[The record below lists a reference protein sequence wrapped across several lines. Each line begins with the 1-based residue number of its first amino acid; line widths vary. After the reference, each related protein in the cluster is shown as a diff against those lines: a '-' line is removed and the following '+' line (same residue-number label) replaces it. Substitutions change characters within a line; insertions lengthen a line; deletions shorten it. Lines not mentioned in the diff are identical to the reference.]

1 METKMETKKVSKKK
15 LTTEERLAAEEKV
28 PVFLPAAK
36 YGPVWEGSIN
46 GYPIILY
53 TEQTLMVPA
62 SVAALIK
69 DNDDLRKK
77 SEYELKKYGG
87 KGFNMRNFEE

>member
-1 METKMETKKVSKKK
+1 METKKATPKKK
-15 LTTEERLAAEEKV
+15 LTIEERLAAEEKV

-53 TEQTLMVPA
+53 TEQTLMIPT

-69 DNDDLRKK
+69 DNDDLREK
-77 SEYELKKYGG
+77 SKNELKKYGG

>member
-1 METKMETKKVSKKK
+1 METKKVSKKK
-15 LTTEERLAAEEKV
+15 LTIEERLAAEEKV

-53 TEQTLMVPA
+53 TEQTLMVPT

-69 DNDDLRKK
+69 NNDNLREK
-77 SEYELKKYGG
+77 SKNELKKYSG
-87 KGFNMRNFEE
+87 KGYNLRNFEE

>member
-1 METKMETKKVSKKK
+1 METKKATPKKK
-15 LTTEERLAAEEKV
+15 LTIEERLAAEEKV

-53 TEQTLMVPA
+53 TEQTLMVPT

-69 DNDDLRKK
+69 DNDNLREK
-77 SEYELKKYGG
+77 SKNELKKYNG
-87 KGFNMRNFEE
+87 KGYNLRNFEE